1 MPGPGQAYT
10 GAIQQQYVDVSPGA
24 DGSKRAPATIDGGQ
38 TILMANA
45 LAPAG
50 TGPTQM
56 VADLTLSAKVF
67 TMVLTENG
75 APTTH
80 AVVKL
85 EGSLDGNNWYQLI
98 AGTTATGSTPV
109 AATTAAAFLQAKY
122 IRLNITTAMS
132 GGTSPTLTAYVA
144 ANN

>member
-1 MPGPGQAYT
+1 MPGPGQTYT
-10 GAIQQQYVDVSPGA
+10 GAIGQQYVDVSVGM

-38 TILMANA
+38 VILMANA

-50 TGPTQM
+50 TGPTP
-56 VADLTLSAKVF
+56 VIADLTLSAKVF
-67 TMVLTENG
+67 TMVITEAG

-80 AVVKL
+80 VVVKL
-85 EGSLDGNNWYQLI
+85 EGSLDGTNWYQLI
-98 AGTTATGSTPV
+98 AAQTGIGATPV

-132 GGTSPTLTAYVA
+132 GGTNPTLTVYVA